1 MLSSIPIFDH
11 LKRVRTRRLG
21 WGLLL
26 SAELITALT
35 GVLYGKLPGGAN
47 PFAPP
52 TANLV
57 MATLISVSAAA
68 GVAILVIQWYRVLDQ
83 ALLIDG
89 LVAGLAVAGFGAWL
103 LLERLFRVG
112 TREFLTSNQNE
123 NIVVGLVLFV
133 MIVFVFS
140 ALSLTDIVHNQ
151 SIPFLAAGVLVMAAG
166 EVLAIH
172 AAHHELSNYGATI
185 DTCWISGYLLAGVAA
200 NRDLESSPK
209 EEVIGVRTVQMRQAW
224 KLATFG
230 LLAIVVIALSFIFKD
245 PPIVGGLALASLA
258 VLIVRLLMSLRLE
271 RTSSDLFESLA
282 HTDPLTGLANRRTLT
297 EQILANG
304 SSRLEPRGGV
314 LLVDLDNFKE
324 VNDALGHRA
333 GDLLLVELSTRL
345 KSFLGE
351 SHLSRIGGD
360 EFAIECANGTVE
372 ELMVL
377 ANQLKDIIREPIMV
391 DDLALCVSAS
401 IGVAPRNGEDDSPDA
416 LIRRADVA
424 MYRAKELKS
433 GTQHYEFKHDRND
446 PSRLVMYGELSE
458 SVKNKAIDIY
468 FQPFVDIKSRSI
480 KGCEALARW
489 TSPSSGPVPPDRF
502 IPMIEIQG
510 LISPFTA
517 HVLDESIRHTKNL
530 DDLGDERGVS
540 VNVSERDFINADFPS
555 IVSKILQTHK
565 FRPDRLTIEITENVI
580 ANDDIA
586 TIRTLHRLRDVGV
599 RVSIDYFG
607 TGYSTLSKLMDY
619 PVDEL
624 KIDQVF
630 VSKVLT
636 NSIASAIVKASVELA
651 HSMELNIVAEGIE
664 DEATFQF
671 LEALGVNV
679 AQGYYF
685 ARPMPTAECEKFLRE
700 YIGAE
705 NE

>member
-1 MLSSIPIFDH
+1 
-11 LKRVRTRRLG
+11 
-21 WGLLL
+21 
-26 SAELITALT
+26 
-35 GVLYGKLPGGAN
+35 
-47 PFAPP
+47 
-52 TANLV
+52 
-57 MATLISVSAAA
+57 
-68 GVAILVIQWYRVLDQ
+68 
-83 ALLIDG
+83 
-89 LVAGLAVAGFGAWL
+89 
-103 LLERLFRVG
+103 
-112 TREFLTSNQNE
+112 
-123 NIVVGLVLFV
+123 
-133 MIVFVFS
+133 
-140 ALSLTDIVHNQ
+140 
-151 SIPFLAAGVLVMAAG
+151 
-166 EVLAIH
+166 
-172 AAHHELSNYGATI
+172 
-185 DTCWISGYLLAGVAA
+185 
-200 NRDLESSPK
+200 
-209 EEVIGVRTVQMRQAW
+209 MRQAW

-377 ANQLKDIIREPIMV
+377 GNQLKDIIREPIMV

-401 IGVAPRNGEDDSPDA
+401 IGVASRNGEDDSPDA

-433 GTQHYEFKHDRND
+433 GTQHYEFEHDRND

-599 RVSIDYFG
+599 RVSIDDFG